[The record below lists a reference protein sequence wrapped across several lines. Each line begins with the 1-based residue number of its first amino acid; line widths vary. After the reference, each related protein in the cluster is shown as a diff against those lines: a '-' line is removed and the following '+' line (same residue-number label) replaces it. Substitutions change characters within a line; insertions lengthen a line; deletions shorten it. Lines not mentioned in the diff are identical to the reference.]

1 MTGFLR
7 RAGEGMVGPARI
19 RWSVAEG
26 TRGRRWR
33 WTIDQDGQLLST
45 TLLELDGAGRLVRLE
60 HETAAGLLTLHPEP
74 DGRSVHG
81 NRVRAGGV
89 DPIALAWSAGA
100 GVVFVDDAFGSA
112 LAAGLERSL
121 IVGADGSVEVREAGS
136 ALDAAALDAAALDA
150 AALEVDARGV
160 PRLADASEWALEV

>member
-1 MTGFLR
+1 MTAFLR
-7 RAGEGMVGPARI
+7 RAGEGMAGSVRI

-33 WTIDQDGQLLST
+33 WTIDHDGRLLSV
-45 TLLELDGAGRLVRLE
+45 TLLELDATGRVVRLE
-60 HETAAGLLTLHPEP
+60 RETAAGLLTLHPEP

-89 DPIALAWSAGA
+89 DPIALAWSADG

-112 LAAGLERSL
+112 LAADRDRWL
-121 IVGADGSVEVREAGS
+121 IVGADASVQIRDDAGS
-136 ALDAAALDAAALDA
+136 APGVLALDL
-150 AALEVDARGV
+150 DARGV